1 MTVDPALQFIV
12 LQRIEKVKTQK
23 QTGNRSG
30 TCKKIIEN
38 D

>member
-30 TCKKIIEN
+30 TRKKIIEN